1 MLRAVLFLLLVG
13 VVYTGDVYADQENC
27 DPAWRRA
34 GMCPDQQNPS
44 TEINND
50 NRSGSKASSRSQSK
64 SAAEAAASATGGK
77 GYGGDSSG
85 QQVSSTF
92 DSTYIAVQRNLPR
105 AIGCFGPVD
114 GGGGEGSNFAFIGI
128 TLLNKDC
135 FAQEVSAGYNDH
147 MIKSRVE
154 CGSKWFRNA
163 ISFQIR
169 RRDRQSHCVDWMMGR
184 YEASVAHIRN
194 EIAKVEA
201 QREYEE
207 AIANTKDRMQQCHE
221 DVKSL
226 TARHVVSVESTRRA
240 TEAWKECLG
249 K

>member
-1 MLRAVLFLLLVG
+1 MLRASLIILLLSFTYVQ
-13 VVYTGDVYADQENC
+13 DVHADRDNC
-27 DPAWRRA
+27 DPAWRAR
-34 GMCPDQQNPS
+34 GMCPDQQNLS

-50 NRSGSKASSRSQSK
+50 NRSGSKAASRSQSK

-135 FAQEVSAGYNDH
+135 FAQEVSAGFDDH
-147 MIKSRVE
+147 QVKSRIE

-163 ISFQIR
+163 ISYNIR

-194 EIAKVEA
+194 EIGRVEA
-201 QREYEE
+201 QRDYED
-207 AIANTKDRMQQCHE
+207 ALTYTKDKMKACHAR
-221 DVKSL
+221 VNRL
-226 TARHVVSVESTRRA
+226 THKLEISEEQTRRA
-240 TEAWKECLG
+240 TESWKECLE